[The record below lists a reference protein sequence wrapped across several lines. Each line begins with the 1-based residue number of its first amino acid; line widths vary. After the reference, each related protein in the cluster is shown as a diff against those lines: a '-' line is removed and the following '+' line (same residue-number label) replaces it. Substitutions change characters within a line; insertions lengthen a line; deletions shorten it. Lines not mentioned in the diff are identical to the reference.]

1 MDVHIRGSRLQP
13 GTDPKPGHGKCWR
26 EGMRSSVSTRA
37 GKAQEGTYTLE
48 KATDLYSHCSVGHS
62 QIQLL
67 T

>member
-1 MDVHIRGSRLQP
+1 
-13 GTDPKPGHGKCWR
+13 
-26 EGMRSSVSTRA
+26 MRSSVSTRG